1 MTIRT
6 KLEKIRYI
14 TAKIVEIDTTFWFVY
29 PFSRSKSRNLQVC
42 VLLIPALFLRMRIL
56 QLLKK
61 WNLSS
66 KNELIYLVSV
76 KFGSPGFLYS
86 GYLQFFLHSMKF
98 KFFTNYTPWQMQ
110 LKNDVISVVIWP

>member
-29 PFSRSKSRNLQVC
+29 PFSRSNSRNLQVC
-42 VLLIPALFLRMRIL
+42 VLLIPALFLCMRIL
-56 QLLKK
+56 QRLKTR
-61 WNLSS
+61 NLSS

-98 KFFTNYTPWQMQ
+98 KFFTNYTP
-110 LKNDVISVVIWP
+110 